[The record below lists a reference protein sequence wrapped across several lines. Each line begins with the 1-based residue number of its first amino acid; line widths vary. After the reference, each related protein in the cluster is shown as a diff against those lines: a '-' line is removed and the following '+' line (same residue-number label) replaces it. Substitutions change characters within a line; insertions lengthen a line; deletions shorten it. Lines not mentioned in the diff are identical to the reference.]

1 LSKVRDSGS
10 LKWARVALVA
20 VGVVTL
26 LVGAGSAFEPGNSDD
41 QVLIAT
47 FGAGMGFFAIALALI
62 AFGDRNRLAWAVLW
76 YYPVFFAVHVAAFG
90 TWVPDLPLLVVAAA
104 ALLASRQG
112 VLGRSSDGPG
122 RALAQL
128 RRVREG

>member
-1 LSKVRDSGS
+1 MSQASNSGS
-10 LKWARVALVA
+10 VKWARVAMVA
-20 VGVVTL
+20 IGVITL
-26 LVGAGSAFEPGNSDD
+26 LVGAGSAFEPGDSDA

-104 ALLASRQG
+104 ALLASRRA
-112 VLGRSSDGPG
+112 VLGRSWDSPVAPA
-122 RALAQL
+122 RSAQAG
-128 RRVREG
+128 V

>member
-1 LSKVRDSGS
+1 MSKARNSGS
-10 LKWARVALVA
+10 LKWARVAMVA

-47 FGAGMGFFAIALALI
+47 FGAGMGLFAIALALI

-76 YYPVFFAVHVAAFG
+76 YYPVFFAVHIAVFG
-90 TWVPDLPLLVVAAA
+90 TWVPDLPLLVIAAA
-104 ALLASRQG
+104 ALLASARA
-112 VLGRSSDGPG
+112 LLARSSKGPVAPARSAHAG
-122 RALAQL
+122 
-128 RRVREG
+128 V

>member
-1 LSKVRDSGS
+1 MTKASDRGS

-47 FGAGMGFFAIALALI
+47 FGVGMGCFAIALALI
-62 AFGDRNRLAWAVLW
+62 AFRDRNRLAWAVLW
-76 YYPVFFAVHVAAFG
+76 YYPVFFAVHISAFG
-90 TWVPDLPLLVVAAA
+90 TWVPDLPLLVVASA
-104 ALLASRQG
+104 ALLASRQA
-112 VLGRSSDGPG
+112 VLGRSSGSP
-122 RALAQL
+122 RAPARSAQAG
-128 RRVREG
+128 V

>member
-1 LSKVRDSGS
+1 MSKARDSGS

-20 VGVVTL
+20 VGIVTL

-62 AFGDRNRLAWAVLW
+62 AFGDRNRLAWAALW
-76 YYPVFFAVHVAAFG
+76 YYPVFFAVHIAAFG
-90 TWVPDLPLLVVAAA
+90 TWIPDLPLLVVAAA
-104 ALLASRQG
+104 ALLASRQA
-112 VLGRSSDGPG
+112 VLGRSSDSPG
-122 RALAQL
+122 APARSAQA
-128 RRVREG
+128 GA